1 MAQSRKHQ
9 DFYEAEAAKS
19 PEAATHDAWF
29 RAEVQKSLD
38 KIANGT
44 AKFYSE
50 EEWKII
56 SARDRAELLRRIAE
70 KGE

>member
-1 MAQSRKHQ
+1 MAQSRKHP
-9 DFYEAEAAKS
+9 DLSDEAAKVRQ
-19 PEAATHDAWF
+19 AAEHDAWF

-44 AKFYSE
+44 AILYSE

-56 SARDRAELLRRIAE
+56 SARERAELLRLIAE
-70 KGE
+70 QNR